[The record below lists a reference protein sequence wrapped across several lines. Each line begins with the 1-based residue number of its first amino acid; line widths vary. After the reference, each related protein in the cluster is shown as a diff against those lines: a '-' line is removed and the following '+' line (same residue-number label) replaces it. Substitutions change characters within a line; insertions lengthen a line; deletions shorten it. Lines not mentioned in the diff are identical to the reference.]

1 LTTTKRNI
9 RRPQQFEE
17 SKVEGYFMIS
27 KRDALIAV
35 SNKLTGSQSRLWI
48 YLMAIDSF
56 ADYTQG
62 GEIKYHDLP
71 PIADIAVAIGS
82 SLDTVDK
89 DLRKLRKLGLYDYR
103 TVTVQGHNLTAA
115 KAKAEAERLSKTR
128 SESSPKF
135 SQGKDSAYL
144 SGGSAYLS
152 GDSAYLSGG
161 SAYLSGDSAYLS
173 PPKTSEPLQNND
185 FSEPSNYTNYS
196 EFIQTLSESQRANFL
211 NFCEELTKNLSQ
223 PINDIEAWLAHN
235 NKAGKNRWE
244 VYYQKFLAKQK
255 TQINKSKNNQSSQHI
270 AKKFQQ
276 EIEEQRQQAMLAL
289 QGEV

>member
-1 LTTTKRNI
+1 MTTTKRNI

-144 SGGSAYLS
+144 S
-152 GDSAYLSGG
+152 
-161 SAYLSGDSAYLS
+161 